1 MDMRTELVSLRDAP
15 FQNYRSRHARFF
27 VFTFLDALCD
37 YQTPPQLYTSALPF
51 FGPVPSIL
59 VAASGFVF
67 ALTSALTLTLAPGVE
82 VAVLLLTAVPDLV
95 FCDWARN
102 FCSNQVATTRLVSD
116 VIANNKSVYS
126 RVQVVYCMF
135 SAT

>member
-1 MDMRTELVSLRDAP
+1 MRLTNP
-15 FQNYRSRHARFF
+15 
-27 VFTFLDALCD
+27 
-37 YQTPPQLYTSALPF
+37 LYTSALPF

-59 VAASGFVF
+59 VAASGFVL

-102 FCSNQVATTRLVSD
+102 FCDNKARTTLLVSD
-116 VIANNKSVYS
+116 VNSKQIRACTAVYKSS
-126 RVQVVYCMF
+126 TACIPHMTTRVR
-135 SAT
+135 T